1 MANSQKNQGKEINVL
16 ILKAQGVN
24 LYTLGLG
31 IARYLS
37 IQLDSLGLHSIQFRF
52 DIDPIRYRFNN
63 TCR

>member
-37 IQLDSLGLHSIQFRF
+37 IQFDSLGLHLKI
-52 DIDPIRYRFNN
+52 
-63 TCR
+63 